1 MEATHLNDEI
11 QSQILLLKRLHHN
24 PNPSAFKNIVSLFLS
39 SRMAISPEDPDVF
52 ERAVTVLV
60 QHAQL
65 FPAEWNEFGTNQ
77 LPQLLFE
84 NLNRHAIHRFGAEL
98 PSSEKE
104 ILLQPE
110 LAKMDEMV
118 NALKPQ
124 IEHAWTDHGIEW
136 LEGWKSENGALGDA
150 DHQTCG
156 LALVHTTSQNTK
168 SQHGVP
174 IHL

>member
-1 MEATHLNDEI
+1 
-11 QSQILLLKRLHHN
+11 
-24 PNPSAFKNIVSLFLS
+24 
-39 SRMAISPEDPDVF
+39 MAISPEDPDVF

-65 FPAEWNEFGTNQ
+65 FPAEWNEFRTNQ

-136 LEGWKSENGALGDA
+136 LEGWKSENGALGM
-150 DHQTCG
+150 QTIR
-156 LALVHTTSQNTK
+156 LAAWLWSTQHHRTPSLSMVFRSPIVWMLSHHLSCQSI
-168 SQHGVP
+168 SQH
-174 IHL
+174 